1 MQCYFHASNDFAR
14 MGKHVENESFLTKLY
29 HFRECSRLCHWK
41 RCSVNITQQIIPKR
55 SMHAHTKRGQELS
68 WKWGGKNTQYKQIH
82 SSHTAGLQCPP
93 LYWTK
98 GKFWAQQWVSV
109 WLSDLTDFIK
119 SDAYLFIWQINP
131 NLRSPWLKRC
141 KMNDQNFHL
150 DYPEERAAVFIQ
162 EVVATFVWSLSFYAV
177 YSLHSV
183 MLELQY
189 VMFLL

>member
-1 MQCYFHASNDFAR
+1 MQSSVSLKRLLSEYHTTNNPKEEYAR
-14 MGKHVENESFLTKLY
+14 TYKERAGVKL
-29 HFRECSRLCHWK
+29 K
-41 RCSVNITQQIIPKR
+41 V
-55 SMHAHTKRGQELS
+55 RGE
-68 WKWGGKNTQYKQIH
+68 KTTQYKQIH

-98 GKFWAQQWVSV
+98 GTFWAQQWVSAWV
-109 WLSDLTDFIK
+109 SDLTDFIK

-141 KMNDQNFHL
+141 KMNDQTFHL

-183 MLELQY
+183 MLELQH